1 MGRVTIS
8 SNNLF
13 PGPKGEKGDPGS
25 SLGATGPTGPTGSQG
40 PQGIQGPQG
49 LQGTQG
55 NPGAQGAQGIQGPA
69 GAQGNTGA
77 GNTGA
82 TGATG
87 SAGANGATGSTGA
100 TGAGNTG
107 LTGNTGNTGN
117 TGATGADGSAG
128 AAGATGATGADGTAG
143 ATGATGATGTN
154 GATGATGST
163 GATGTGFSD
172 MLPHISTYYYR
183 TRTIT
188 ALSTAGS
195 VVNATD
201 YTPVYIQ
208 SSGTFDRIAMRTG
221 PSWSGT
227 GSVRLGIYNHD
238 DTTGKPTTVL
248 LDAGTVSANAAST
261 NFQITISQTLDAGW
275 YWLAVNVTS
284 SPTTLNITYVLPS
297 NANNAASLGGSS
309 TPSIGN
315 EQVGWRESVNA
326 SSGYATAG
334 TLNSKADPVPV
345 WIRKS

>member
-25 SLGATGPTGPTGSQG
+25 SLGATGATGATGSQG

-77 GNTGA
+77 GNTGATGA

-128 AAGATGATGADGTAG
+128 AAGANGATGN
-143 ATGATGATGTN
+143 TGATGATGSGST

-163 GATGTGFSD
+163 GAAIYK
-172 MLPHISTYYYR
+172 LPLVSSYYYR
-183 TRTIT
+183 TQT
-188 ALSTAGS
+188 AVVVSGSTP
-195 VVNATD
+195 VINRTD
-201 YTPVYIQ
+201 YTPFYVA
-208 SSGTFDRIAMRTG
+208 SSTTFDRIAMRTG
-221 PSWSGT
+221 ASWTVGGT

-238 DTTGKPTTVL
+238 DTTGKPTTVV
-248 LDAGTVSANAAST
+248 LDAGTVATGAANT
-261 NFQITISQTLDAGW
+261 NYEITINQTLSAGW
-275 YWLAVNVTS
+275 YWLAINNISAPASWTIVRCGPGNTNVLASFGANTSPTTGDAIIGWSQNVNVTS
-284 SPTTLNITYVLPS
+284 
-297 NANNAASLGGSS
+297 GF
-309 TPSIGN
+309 
-315 EQVGWRESVNA
+315 
-326 SSGYATAG
+326 ATAG
-334 TLNSKADPVPV
+334 TTNTAVDVMTV
-345 WIRKS
+345 WLRKS